1 MAPRYNPPPNW
12 PTPPAGWTPSAG
24 WTPDPAW
31 GPVPEGWQLWTDDG
45 APYGMPTAPAAGV
58 PPRAGRAA
66 RAGGGCLKLI
76 GAAVVLV
83 IVLVVVLAIALGGS
97 AKKKATT
104 VGSGT
109 TAHPAA
115 ADVQL
120 GTCTRDDA
128 TGWYT
133 ANLTVTNHSSKSSNY
148 IIEVGLQSADGATKY
163 DNLLASVS
171 NLASGQSSP
180 QKAQSLTQVPA
191 GAVCK
196 VDKVTRLDATG

>member
-12 PTPPAGWTPSAG
+12 PAPPTGWTPPAGRV
-24 WTPDPAW
+24 PDPSW
-31 GPVPEGWQLWTDDG
+31 GRAPDGWQLWTEDG
-45 APYGMPTAPAAGV
+45 SPYAMPPAPAA
-58 PPRAGRAA
+58 PRVSRAA
-66 RAGGGCLKLI
+66 RAGGGCLKVI

-83 IVLVVVLAIALGGS
+83 IVLIVVLVIALGGS
-97 AKKKATT
+97 TKKKATT
-104 VGSGT
+104 FGSGT

-133 ANLTVTNHSSKSSNY
+133 ANLIVTNHSSKSSNY

-163 DNLLASVS
+163 DNLLASVD
-171 NLASGQSSP
+171 NLAAGQSSP
-180 QKAQSLTQVPA
+180 QKAQGLTEVAA